1 MIQSE
6 AFVVERS
13 VTLAS
18 HSHSTA
24 QLTLALH
31 GAFQIEGTHRTWTV
45 PANRAAWIPAGV
57 EHAERLPVGASLRT
71 LRIDASL
78 TGELPAHS
86 RTIDVSPLLR
96 ELIVRVAESGSVPE
110 GPERMRLV
118 HVLLDEVRAAPD
130 ADLELAAP
138 RDPRALRVA
147 RSLQDAPGER
157 SSIADLARRTG
168 LKRRTL
174 ERLFVADLGM
184 SIGEWR
190 QRLRLHHA
198 LGLLA
203 EERPIGEVAREAG
216 YGSAPAF
223 IAVFK
228 RHFGV
233 TPHQYRRPAPDGGP
247 NRRHRAR

>member
-1 MIQSE
+1 MIQVE
-6 AFVVERS
+6 AVVIERT

-31 GAFQIEGTHRTWTV
+31 GAFQIEGTHLTSTV
-45 PANRAAWIPAGV
+45 PASRAAWIPPGV
-57 EHAERLPVGASLRT
+57 EHAERLPAGTSLRT

-86 RTIDVSPLLR
+86 RTIEVSPLLR
-96 ELIVRVAESGSVPE
+96 ALIVRLAEWDSVAE
-110 GPERMRLV
+110 GPEKMRLV
-118 HVLLDEVRAAPD
+118 HVLLDEVRTAPD

-157 SSIADLARRTG
+157 SSIADVARRAG
-168 LKRRTL
+168 LNRRTL
-174 ERLFVADLGM
+174 ERLFVADLGV

-198 LGLLA
+198 LRLLA
-203 EERPIGEVAREAG
+203 EERPIAEVAREAG

-233 TPHQYRRPAPDGGP
+233 TPHQYRR
-247 NRRHRAR
+247 R